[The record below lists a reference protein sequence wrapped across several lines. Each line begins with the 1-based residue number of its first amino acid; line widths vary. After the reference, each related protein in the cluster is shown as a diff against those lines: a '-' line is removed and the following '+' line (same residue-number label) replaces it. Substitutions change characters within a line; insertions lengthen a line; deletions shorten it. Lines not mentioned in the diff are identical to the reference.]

1 MGDSVEGDSVEGD
14 FVEGDELEWD
24 SIEGVEGGLRDPA
37 VVRLPRFAAT
47 SPLFP
52 AQKPEQPPLWVKQID
67 FFTSICS

>member
-14 FVEGDELEWD
+14 SVEGDELEWD

-37 VVRLPRFAAT
+37 VVSMPRLAAA

-52 AQKPEQPPLWVKQID
+52 AQKPEQAPL
-67 FFTSICS
+67 